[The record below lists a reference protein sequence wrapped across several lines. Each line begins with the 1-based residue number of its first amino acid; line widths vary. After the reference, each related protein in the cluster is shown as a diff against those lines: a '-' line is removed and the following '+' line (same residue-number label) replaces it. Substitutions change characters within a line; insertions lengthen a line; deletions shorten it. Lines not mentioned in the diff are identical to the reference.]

1 MSVSDETMMFKKK
14 REKAPVAQT
23 IVEVCEALEARGYDP
38 KDQLAGYLL
47 SGDPTYITS
56 YQDARNKIR
65 QYERYEL
72 VEALL
77 DHYLAAIRP
86 KNEDYGTGLGQQ
98 DDRRGRQ

>member
-56 YQDARNKIR
+56 
-65 QYERYEL
+65 
-72 VEALL
+72 
-77 DHYLAAIRP
+77 
-86 KNEDYGTGLGQQ
+86 
-98 DDRRGRQ
+98 

>member
-47 SGDPTYITS
+47 SGDPTYHQLS
-56 YQDARNKIR
+56 
-65 QYERYEL
+65 
-72 VEALL
+72 
-77 DHYLAAIRP
+77 
-86 KNEDYGTGLGQQ
+86 
-98 DDRRGRQ
+98 GRQEQDPPVRAV